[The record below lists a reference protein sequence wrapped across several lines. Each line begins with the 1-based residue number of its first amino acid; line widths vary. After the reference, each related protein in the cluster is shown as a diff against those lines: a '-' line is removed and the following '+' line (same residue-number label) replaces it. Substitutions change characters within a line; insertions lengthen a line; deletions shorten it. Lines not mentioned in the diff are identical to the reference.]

1 MPERSARGASPVS
14 RSRERG
20 QSELVGYAILFSLA
34 LTALVVTVVFGL
46 AALEDVQQSTVVDN
60 GEFALRAVESD
71 VDALYRGS
79 ATTRRTEL
87 SLKSAS
93 LETGAE
99 TTVTVSV
106 DDPSDGD
113 PPRQFGPFTFR
124 PIVYSSEQVDFVYEN
139 SLVVRDQR
147 QGAVAVTDSE
157 FVVSSD
163 QTVVPVV
170 QTVAEPQSV
179 GGSATGSV
187 DAVVNRTRG
196 YTVTNRTF
204 PSDAFVVTVEIDTAP
219 DRVRVWN
226 RTLSDA
232 VAETTDLPVGGSPG
246 CEVTDRANGVLECDI
261 ETTAVVVSRVEITYS
276 LQ

>member
-1 MPERSARGASPVS
+1 MSDRSARGESPVS

-46 AALEDVQQSTVVDN
+46 TALEDVQETTVVDN
-60 GEFALRAVESD
+60 GEFALGAVESD

-99 TTVTVSV
+99 TTITVSV
-106 DDPSDGD
+106 DSPSGG
-113 PPRQFGPFTFR
+113 PTRQFGPFAFR
-124 PIVYSSEQVDFVYEN
+124 PIVYSSEGVDFVYEN
-139 SLVVRDQR
+139 SLGIRDQR

-179 GGSATGSV
+179 GKSATGSV
-187 DAVVNRTRG
+187 EAVVNRTRG

-204 PSDAFVVTVEIDTAP
+204 PSDAFNVTVEIDTAP

-232 VAETTDLPVGGSPG
+232 VAETTDLPVAGAPG
-246 CEVTDRANGVLECDI
+246 CEVTDPNNGILECDI
-261 ETTAVVVSRVEITYS
+261 ETTAVVVSRVEITYRV
-276 LQ
+276 Q

>member
-1 MPERSARGASPVS
+1 MPERGAGDGSPFG
-14 RSRERG
+14 RSRGRG
-20 QSELVGYAILFSLA
+20 QSELVGYTILFSLA
-34 LTALVVTVVFGL
+34 LTALVVTVVLGVG
-46 AALEDVQQSTVVDN
+46 ALEDIQESTVVDN
-60 GEFALRAVESD
+60 GEFAVRAVESD
-71 VDALYRGS
+71 LDALYRGS
-79 ATTRRTEL
+79 AATRRTEL

-106 DDPSDGD
+106 DDPGDAD
-113 PPRQFGPFTFR
+113 PPRQIGPFAFR
-124 PIVYSSEQVDFVYEN
+124 PIVYSTDRVDFVYEN

-147 QGAVAVTDSE
+147 QGAVAVTDAE
-157 FVVSSD
+157 FVVSSE

-204 PSDAFVVTVEIDTAP
+204 PADAFVVTVEVDTAP

-232 VAETTDLPVGGSPG
+232 VSETTDLPVGGSPG
-246 CEVTDRANGVLECDI
+246 CEVTDPANGVLECNV
-261 ETTAVVVSRVEITYS
+261 ETTTVVVSRVEITYD
-276 LQ
+276 LE